1 MVFTNW
7 NLCVCVRVYA
17 EDALEL
23 RATKIIWTK
32 TVGSD
37 DVKWKGRYNIK

>member
-23 RATKIIWTK
+23 RATKNYMDK
-32 TVGSD
+32 N
-37 DVKWKGRYNIK
+37 GRFG